1 MFSFEYQEIS
11 IAHKLDHA
19 SSPLDE
25 YGKHMHSFYE
35 LLLFVRGDVVYSVE
49 SQRKVLEEGDFV
61 LILPGQ
67 YHFASVNK
75 DNLYERYVLKFPASM
90 VPSSLQR
97 RLREKNVHFFQKN
110 RYIENIITNL
120 DMCRKIFSD
129 EDFFHMSKSKI
140 LETLIYLARI
150 AETAENEFP
159 DSNLY
164 RILKYIRDHRT
175 EELSVDRISKD
186 LGLSKSYLFSYF
198 KREMKVTLMKYIRSK
213 KVIYGQYLIRQGK
226 PPKEVAKELQF
237 KDYSTFY
244 RDYVSTFGYSPNK
257 DMPKEE

>member
-1 MFSFEYQEIS
+1 MFHFEYEGIS

-35 LLLFVRGDVVYSVE
+35 LLLFVKGDVVYSVE
-49 SQRKVLEEGDFV
+49 SQRKVLEERDFV

-75 DNLYERYVLKFPASM
+75 DNLYERYVLKFPSSM
-90 VPSSLQR
+90 VPLSLQTR
-97 RLREKNVHFFQKN
+97 MREENVHFFVKN
-110 RYIENIITNL
+110 QYIENIITNL
-120 DMCRKIFSD
+120 DICQKLFSE
-129 EDFFHMSKSKI
+129 EDFFYMSKSKI
-140 LETLIYLARI
+140 LEVLLYLAKI
-150 AETAENEFP
+150 AESTENEHP

-164 RILKYIRDHRT
+164 RILKYIKEHQT
-175 EELSVDRISKD
+175 EDLSVDKISKD
-186 LGLSKSYLFSYF
+186 LGLSKSYLFAYF
-198 KREMKVTLMKYIRSK
+198 KKEMKVTLMKYIRSK
-213 KVIYGQYLIRQGK
+213 KVIYGQYLIRQGTS
-226 PPKEVAKELQF
+226 PKEVAKKLNF

-257 DMPKEE
+257 EQTKQP